1 MQQATLALPLSAAF
15 GLLGAAHT
23 FAEARPE
30 APPASFEVQLRG
42 VDDAPLTGSVAARC
56 WRDQGPPI
64 ELSGP
69 TDASGRFHVEAA
81 GCLAIEL
88 AAVSPGHLPTQ
99 HRQGPPE
106 GEVTLSLL
114 VEAPVSTVE
123 IRDVGWAGRD
133 APGARLVVERSPE
146 GSLRVVGWDLLN
158 DQPASE
164 RADADLWLEA
174 GDAKTLAQWRPVVG
188 TPVEP
193 STSALPGRPWLGPTP
208 RGLDAPVLWHAWALD
223 QVWSGERHEKSSSV
237 GQSGYWLSARDGQTT
252 ALLLPDGPPTP
263 GVYCLDGAPGCETWT
278 WTFAAL
284 VDPSGAGRFAHG
296 LQPRVEALLSVPNPA
311 GQPRRT
317 PIAQLV
323 QPGSQP

>member
-15 GLLGAAHT
+15 GLLGAAYT

-42 VDDAPLTGSVAARC
+42 VDDAPLTGTVAARC
-56 WRDQGPPI
+56 WRDQGPPT

-69 TDASGRFHVEAA
+69 TDASGRFHVVAA

-88 AAVSPGHLPTQ
+88 AAVSPGHLPAQ
-99 HRQGPPE
+99 RRQGPPE

-114 VEAPVSTVE
+114 VEAPISSVE
-123 IRDVGWAGRD
+123 IRDVGWAGRE

-164 RADADLWLEA
+164 RVNADLWLEA
-174 GDAKTLAQWRPVVG
+174 GDAKTLAGWQPVVG
-188 TPVEP
+188 TPVEA

-208 RGLDAPVLWHAWALD
+208 RDLSGPSLWHARALD
-223 QVWSGERHEKSSSV
+223 QAWSAEQRGARAPV
-237 GQSGYWLSARDGQTT
+237 DSGYWLSARDGHTT
-252 ALLLPDGPPTP
+252 ALLMPDGPPTL
-263 GVYCLDGAPGCETWT
+263 GVLCLDGEPGCETWT

-296 LQPRVEALLSVPNPA
+296 LQARAEALLSVPNPA

-317 PIAQLV
+317 PIVQLV